1 MTIVLAMRVYRVVLL
16 AAVVALAAAACG
28 DDDDATAGTSSDST
42 SSAGML
48 VVATTT
54 HTADFTRIV
63 GGDLV
68 HVYDVIKAN
77 VDAHDYEPTP
87 ADVENLGDAKVVVR
101 NGLGLESWFD
111 DTLAQADSSAVVVD
125 ASTGVTPRAGQGE
138 EAGEDDPHIWMNPAN
153 AKTMV
158 TNITAGLVEA
168 DPAHQAAFEANR
180 DAYLAQIDALDV
192 ELRGLLDPLPNK
204 KLVTN
209 HDAFGYYIDYY
220 GLQFI
225 GSVLPS
231 FDTAVEL
238 TPSAIEEL
246 VAKIKAKGVKAIFTE
261 ASLPPAAAEALA
273 SEADVNVVSGEDA
286 LYADSLG
293 PEGSNGDTYLK
304 MMRHNTR
311 VIVENLT

>member
-1 MTIVLAMRVYRVVLL
+1 MRAYRVVLL
-16 AAVVALAAAACG
+16 AAVVALAGASCG
-28 DDDDATAGTSSDST
+28 DDDDATAGTTPDSSNSG
-42 SSAGML
+42 AML

-54 HTADFTRIV
+54 QTTDFARIV

-68 HVYDVIKAN
+68 EVYDVIKAN

-87 ADVENLGDAKVVVR
+87 ADVEKLGDAKVVVR

-111 DTLAQADSSAVVVD
+111 DTIAQADTSAVMVD
-125 ASTGVTPRAGQGE
+125 ASTGVTPRAGEGE

-158 TNITAGLVEA
+158 GNITAGLVQA
-168 DPAHQAAFEANR
+168 DPAHQATFEANR
-180 DAYLAQIDALDV
+180 DAYLAQLDALDV
-192 ELRGLLDPLPNK
+192 ELRGQLDALPNK

-220 GLQFI
+220 GLQFV

-231 FDTAVEL
+231 FDTATEL
-238 TPSAIEEL
+238 TPSGIEDL
-246 VAKIKAKGVKAIFTE
+246 VAKIKAEGVKAIFTE
-261 ASLPPAAAEALA
+261 ASLPPATAEAIA
-273 SEADVNVVSGEDA
+273 SEAGVKVVSGEDA

-293 PEGSNGDTYLK
+293 PEGGDSDSYLK

>member
-1 MTIVLAMRVYRVVLL
+1 MTIVLAMRAYRVVLL
-16 AAVVALAAAACG
+16 AAVVTVAAAACG
-28 DDDDATAGTSSDST
+28 DDDDAAAGTSPDS
-42 SSAGML
+42 SSSEGML

-54 HTADFTRIV
+54 QTADFTRIV

-68 HVYDVIKAN
+68 DVYDVIKAN

-101 NGLGLESWFD
+101 NGLGLEPWFD
-111 DTLAQADSSAVVVD
+111 DTIAQSDSSAVVVD
-125 ASTGVTPRAGQGE
+125 ASTGVTPRAGEGE

-158 TNITAGLVEA
+158 GNITAGLVEA
-168 DPAHQAAFEANR
+168 DRAHQAAYEANR
-180 DAYLAQIDALDV
+180 DAYLAQIDALDA
-192 ELRGLLDPLPNK
+192 ELRGQLDALPNK

-220 GLQFI
+220 GLQFV

-238 TPSAIEEL
+238 TPSGIEDL
-246 VAKIKAKGVKAIFTE
+246 VAKIKAEGVKAIFTE

-273 SEADVNVVSGEDA
+273 SEAGVKVVSGDDA

-293 PEGSNGDTYLK
+293 PDGSDGDTYLK

-311 VIVENLT
+311 VIVENLS